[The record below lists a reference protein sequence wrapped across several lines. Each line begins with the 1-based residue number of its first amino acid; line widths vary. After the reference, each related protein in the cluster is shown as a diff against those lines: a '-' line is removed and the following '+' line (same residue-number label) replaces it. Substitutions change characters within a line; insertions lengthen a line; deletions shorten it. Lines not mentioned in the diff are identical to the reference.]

1 MKSANFLSLTV
12 AIVAG
17 SLMTMDA
24 QVTLT
29 SLLSFSGTN
38 GATPGNVPEATLVQ
52 GRDGNFYGT
61 TIEGGTNGI
70 VGYIGGIGGFGTVF
84 KITTNGTFTILVSFD
99 NTNGSNPQAGL
110 IQASDG
116 NFYGTTQV
124 GPSYLGSIY
133 QMTPAGVLTSFS
145 GANGN
150 EPNGLVQGADGFLY
164 GTTYS
169 GGTNGYGEDGTVFKI
184 STNGA
189 FTSLVS
195 FDDTN
200 GENPQAALVQAAD
213 GEFYGTTVNGGT
225 NGGWG
230 TVFEITTNGLLTSL
244 VSFDGTNGADPLSTL
259 VLGLDGALYGTTSA
273 GGVGF
278 AGTPYTGNGT
288 VFKVSTNGQ
297 LTILHMFTGFPND
310 GANPDFNGLA
320 PGSDGSIYGTTFFG
334 GEYANGSV
342 FQISPDGSYTNI
354 YSFDDSI
361 DGIEP
366 YGGLIQGNDGDFY
379 GTTSYGGTNEF
390 GTVFR
395 LTVPLNPPANQI
407 TGVHVSGTNVLVT
420 IQSVFAELYQL
431 QYRTSLTSGAW
442 ADFSGAPTTGVGGP
456 LTVTNLGGATM
467 NQQFLRFSIIP

>member
-1 MKSANFLSLTV
+1 
-12 AIVAG
+12 
-17 SLMTMDA
+17 
-24 QVTLT
+24 
-29 SLLSFSGTN
+29 
-38 GATPGNVPEATLVQ
+38 
-52 GRDGNFYGT
+52 
-61 TIEGGTNGI
+61 
-70 VGYIGGIGGFGTVF
+70 
-84 KITTNGTFTILVSFD
+84 
-99 NTNGSNPQAGL
+99 
-110 IQASDG
+110 
-116 NFYGTTQV
+116 
-124 GPSYLGSIY
+124 
-133 QMTPAGVLTSFS
+133 
-145 GANGN
+145 
-150 EPNGLVQGADGFLY
+150 
-164 GTTYS
+164 
-169 GGTNGYGEDGTVFKI
+169 
-184 STNGA
+184 
-189 FTSLVS
+189 
-195 FDDTN
+195 
-200 GENPQAALVQAAD
+200 
-213 GEFYGTTVNGGT
+213 
-225 NGGWG
+225 
-230 TVFEITTNGLLTSL
+230 LTSL

-320 PGSDGSIYGTTFFG
+320 PGSDGNIYGTTFFG
-334 GEYANGSV
+334 GEYANGSI
-342 FQISPDGSYTNI
+342 FRISPDGSYTNI

-366 YGGLIQGNDGDFY
+366 YGGLIQGNDGNFY

-395 LTVPLNPPANQI
+395 LTVPLNPPGNQI
-407 TGVHVSGTNVLVT
+407 TGVNVSGTNVLVT

-442 ADFSGAPTTGVGGP
+442 ADFSGAPATGVGGP